1 MDQVDDGV
9 GRRIQGLGFIQRGLG
24 FQQLGLVNLSLSSLV
39 GLLIL
44 QRDALA
50 NSRRKLG
57 RQVLFQAAVLVLLTA
72 AARAGIVATGFW
84 HSGSHLSRLGERTAT
99 ASPPR
104 HWRRPPPCSLAR
116 RILRKRPFWRRLF
129 RPQEETNPVC
139 HALLQDPK
147 FLTLLL
153 RVDHEFAA
161 QRRAD
166 GCRCGGN
173 LHCAD
178 YPRKPRGIPA
188 SLRPDH
194 SLRLSLCCAV
204 CRTRSTPLSVRFLGR
219 RVYLALAV
227 VLVSA
232 SRTAST
238 PTGARL
244 GAELGVARQTLQRWQ
259 AWWTEQFPLT
269 PLWRATCARFMP
281 PADIAGFPGTLIER
295 FLGSPADSLMRLLVF
310 LSPVTL
316 RGGEPAAFEVC
327 EGR

>member
-1 MDQVDDGV
+1 MVE
-9 GRRIQGLGFIQRGLG
+9 
-24 FQQLGLVNLSLSSLV
+24 
-39 GLLIL
+39 
-44 QRDALA
+44 
-50 NSRRKLG
+50 RKN
-57 RQVLFQAAVLVLLTA
+57 AAPLPLT
-72 AARAGIVATGFW
+72 
-84 HSGSHLSRLGERTAT
+84 
-99 ASPPR
+99 
-104 HWRRPPPCSLAR
+104 
-116 RILRKRPFWRRLF
+116 
-129 RPQEETNPVC
+129 
-139 HALLQDPK
+139 
-147 FLTLLL
+147 
-153 RVDHEFAA
+153 
-161 QRRAD
+161 
-166 GCRCGGN
+166 
-173 LHCAD
+173 
-178 YPRKPRGIPA
+178 
-188 SLRPDH
+188 
-194 SLRLSLCCAV
+194 LRLSLCCAV

-259 AWWTEQFPLT
+259 DWWTLQFPLT

-281 PADIAGFPGTLIER
+281 PADVLGFPGTLLER